1 MQVKYDPMCP
11 LDPLVTYRPPDAGT
25 NRSPHMR
32 LEIGTHT
39 HVSQK
44 HFLIYIHLDLDK
56 KLYIRTLIFHNY
68 TYMTFYAYG
77 VPIASFIN

>member
-25 NRSPHMR
+25 NCSPQMR

-44 HFLIYIHLDLDK
+44 HLLIYIHLDLDK
-56 KLYIRTLIFHNY
+56 KFHNY
-68 TYMTFYAYG
+68 TYMNFYAYG